1 MKDYQIPQNRE
12 PRGIFSLLNDGK
24 LKNNAQEEDYTEEQ
38 ADHDEEMMQEQKF
51 THGQNTDLS
60 GLVDFEEAAQ

>member
-1 MKDYQIPQNRE
+1 MEDYQIPQTHE

-24 LKNNAQEEDYTEEQ
+24 LKNNEQEEDYTEEQ

-51 THGQNTDLS
+51 THHQNTDL
-60 GLVDFEEAAQ
+60 GHLVDFEEAAQ